1 MNLRNII
8 YFTLCNESDLK
19 KMDLIRQKQIKTKYR
34 VIADKISR
42 QFEPQVSLQ
51 TAESLYPTCD
61 KIFHK
66 NAFIMV
72 EDYLDA
78 GYYDEAR
85 NELDVMIDILKH
97 NYPDRDE
104 SLHYNDDLTR
114 VAKKSSLSN

>member
-1 MNLRNII
+1 MAYVGNCKDYKPKKQNL
-8 YFTLCNESDLK
+8 
-19 KMDLIRQKQIKTKYR
+19 TKR
-34 VIADKISR
+34 KR
-42 QFEPQVSLQ
+42 GQMETQVSLQ

-66 NAFIMV
+66 NAFEMV

-85 NELDVMIDILKH
+85 NELGAMIDILKH

-114 VAKKSSLSN
+114 VGKKSSLSN